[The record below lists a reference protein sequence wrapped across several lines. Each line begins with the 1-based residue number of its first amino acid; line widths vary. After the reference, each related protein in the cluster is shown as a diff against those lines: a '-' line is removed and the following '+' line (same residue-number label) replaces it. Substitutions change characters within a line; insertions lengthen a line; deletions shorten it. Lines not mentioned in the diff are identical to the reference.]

1 MVHPGPPGDAGPSS
15 LDWALLGDTGLEP
28 DPAVALHTLL
38 STPHSS
44 EPDLAKR
51 QRSHWGCIVFQAN
64 EHLDGGSI
72 WAWDQYPL
80 PPLGTITKAQLYQ
93 NQHSNAAL
101 HSLITAMVR
110 VYSKIA
116 HAAAEDRM
124 SVKPE
129 VQWEKYSLTG
139 NSVFLGGPTH
149 ERPLIPAKARRP
161 VWEVHTA
168 ADVLR
173 IVNASDSQPGAQLA
187 PLTAD
192 SKTCLFAY
200 GAHVHRL
207 VRDVPRT
214 LYTSLGYARWDDIPD
229 GRVIG
234 TRYGAT
240 FIKTHQYSPHDDAGV
255 WITHG
260 RIPKKAG
267 SPLEAKVP
275 MEKAIRDGGHGTA
288 TKGVQTWKQAS
299 FEEPQEGVWQEERVK
314 TEVVEGGLAQCVY
327 WDF

>member
-1 MVHPGPPGDAGPSS
+1 M
-15 LDWALLGDTGLEP
+15 
-28 DPAVALHTLL
+28 
-38 STPHSS
+38 
-44 EPDLAKR
+44 
-51 QRSHWGCIVFQAN
+51 I
-64 EHLDGGSI
+64 
-72 WAWDQYPL
+72 
-80 PPLGTITKAQLYQ
+80 
-93 NQHSNAAL
+93 
-101 HSLITAMVR
+101 R

-116 HAAAEDRM
+116 HAPVEDRM

-161 VWEVHTA
+161 VWGTHTA

-173 IVNASDSQPGAQLA
+173 IMNASDSQPGAQLG
-187 PLTAD
+187 PLTPD

-200 GAHVHRL
+200 GAHVHWA

-229 GRVIG
+229 GRIIG
-234 TRYGAT
+234 TRYGAV
-240 FIKTHQYSPHDDAGV
+240 FIKTHQDDADDAAGV

-267 SPLEAKVP
+267 SPLEPKAP
-275 MEKAIRDGGHGTA
+275 MAEAVMDSGHGKA
-288 TKGVQTWKQAS
+288 VEGVQEWPQAS
-299 FEEPQEGVWQEERVK
+299 FEEAEEGVWQEVWVK